1 MAATNSDIR
10 SRMAVLCHAG
20 VIVEKKLGPILGS
33 YLDQLVHTYMPR
45 VGPPR
50 RCKIYKSAQ
59 RQPNGVEIITLPR
72 EAIAKIQEKGYEVQ
86 IRLPPIRF
94 FGNRITEAHA
104 PPFPAIDFL
113 YDDQQVIINHIHTQW
128 RDLNSYGSACLN
140 LRAGYGKTFIAA
152 GVIALLRMRTLY
164 IVPTCELAKQVQHDL
179 QASLGTLSDEGSRE
193 AAQSIRIVI
202 HYVSSGEEFRK
213 VAESENNSLVCIA
226 VINTVIG
233 ATWTELTPATCL
245 ANYFSLIIFDEVHTY
260 CSPKRINIFWM
271 AQTRYMFGMSATI
284 GERRDGFDFA
294 LGHHL
299 PPLIDAE
306 HIEGFTYGAASPFQ
320 CRVRAVRYFA
330 RDEDAQ
336 NLRHETTDRVFAHYM
351 YEQFAHDERR
361 NALIVSQ
368 ARELVVAGHNVF
380 IFAEERAHVELLAGL
395 LAADETTRQ
404 YPSVIF
410 YGGVSDEDRRI
421 AIARDEP
428 STDGTTAP
436 AHPPARIIIA
446 TYSYSGTGISIIR
459 MTALILATPR
469 YSGMKQIVG
478 RILRRGSDPTIQR
491 IVIDVIDQKTC
502 LAYQFRLRRNAYN
515 FYGATYEKI
524 TVRAEPLQTQ
534 GAQPCVASTDAQPLQ
549 TQGALPPGESASS
562 SAGPQ

>member
-1 MAATNSDIR
+1 MAVTNSDIR
-10 SRMAVLCHAG
+10 PTAVLCPAG
-20 VIVEKKLGPILGS
+20 VIVEKKLGPVLGP
-33 YLDQLVHTYMPR
+33 YLDQLVHTYRPR

-50 RCKIYKSAQ
+50 QCKIYKSAQ
-59 RQPNGVEIITLPR
+59 RQPNGIEIITLPR
-72 EAIAKIQEKGYEVQ
+72 GAIAKIQEKGYEVQ

-94 FGNRITEAHA
+94 FGNRITDARGPEG
-104 PPFPAIDFL
+104 PAIDFL
-113 YDDQQVIINHIHTQW
+113 YDDQQIIINHLRTQW

-179 QASLGTLSDEGSRE
+179 QASLGTLSDMNPPI
-193 AAQSIRIVI
+193 AI

-213 VAESENNSLVCIA
+213 VAESENNSLVCIV

-233 ATWTELTPATCL
+233 ATWAELTPATCL

-260 CSPKRINIFWM
+260 CSPKRANIFWM

-299 PPLIDAE
+299 PPLIDAAK

-368 ARELVVAGHNVF
+368 ARELVATGHNVF

-404 YPSVIF
+404 YPLVIF

-428 STDGTTAP
+428 STDGAP
-436 AHPPARIIIA
+436 AHPPARIIVA

-491 IVIDVIDQKTC
+491 VVIDIIDQKTC
-502 LAYQFRLRRNAYN
+502 LAYQFQLRRNAYN

-524 TVRAEPLQTQ
+524 TVMAEPLQNQET
-534 GAQPCVASTDAQPLQ
+534 QPLEE
-549 TQGALPPGESASS
+549 P
-562 SAGPQ
+562 AGSQ